1 MTGLF
6 ASAWRRSLDVAARA
20 ADASGV
26 RYSVSTGSC
35 TSKNFAMVAAEA
47 RGVVEEPRRCLRAR
61 APAVDSAIG
70 TLQLARVLG
79 LGQRLR

>member
-1 MTGLF
+1 M
-6 ASAWRRSLDVAARA
+6 SA
-20 ADASGV
+20 
-26 RYSVSTGSC
+26 GSC